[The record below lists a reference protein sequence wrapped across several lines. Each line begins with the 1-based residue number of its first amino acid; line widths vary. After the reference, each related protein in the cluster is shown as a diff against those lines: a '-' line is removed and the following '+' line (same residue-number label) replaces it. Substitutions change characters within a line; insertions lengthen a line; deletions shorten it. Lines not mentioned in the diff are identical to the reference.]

1 MTKSMTDQRP
11 APPRP
16 IANPPITSPCIMV
29 CTVDGASG
37 LCLGCY
43 RTLGEIAEWSRM
55 GEQRRQQLMQELPSR
70 IERIDP
76 KLR

>member
-1 MTKSMTDQRP
+1 
-11 APPRP
+11 
-16 IANPPITSPCIMV
+16 MV

-55 GEQRRQQLMQELPSR
+55 GEENRQKIMQKLPSR
-70 IERIDP
+70 AERIDP

>member
-1 MTKSMTDQRP
+1 MSQPPSK
-11 APPRP
+11 PPRP
-16 IANPPITSPCIMV
+16 IASPCIMV

-55 GEQRRQQLMQELPSR
+55 DEARREALMKELPSR
-70 IERIDP
+70 IDRINP
-76 KLR
+76 ELR